1 MEVKIKI
8 TEGCTC
14 YSYTINGIEYGD
26 LIDNKSDNYNPDFV
40 YDVLDAMADEIYI
53 QKKDNDR
60 LTTLIDDMLAFIKL
74 ENSQWFF
81 EKLFQFNENT
91 KIIDCHHCEQCGDTV
106 ITRSLTINIED

>member
-26 LIDNKSDNYNPDFV
+26 LIDNESDNYNPDFV
-40 YDVLDAMADEIYI
+40 YDVLDAMAKELYKQEEYNIKFTILLGDV
-53 QKKDNDR
+53 
-60 LTTLIDDMLAFIKL
+60 LSFIKL

-81 EKLFQFNENT
+81 ERLFQFNENT
-91 KIIDCHHCEQCGDTV
+91 KTIDCHHCEQCGDTI
-106 ITRSLTINIED
+106 ITRSLTLNIE